1 MRERE
6 KYMNQNNELLENTE
20 NGGMTVLVVEPM
32 KVPYTKTLDGEL
44 SSLQNEV
51 GGDIE
56 ATYPFEDM
64 VGIVLNENGK
74 FSGLPLNR
82 ALYDE
87 DGKMY
92 DIIAGTFLVV
102 GLTEDD
108 FGSLTADQID
118 KFRERFRKPEMFL
131 NLNGEIVAV
140 PMKADGR
147 AMDVSQSGKAQTA
160 AGKREKKGRTED
172 VR

>member
-1 MRERE
+1 
-6 KYMNQNNELLENTE
+6 
-20 NGGMTVLVVEPM
+20 
-32 KVPYTKTLDGEL
+32 
-44 SSLQNEV
+44 
-51 GGDIE
+51 
-56 ATYPFEDM
+56 
-64 VGIVLNENGK
+64 
-74 FSGLPLNR
+74 
-82 ALYDE
+82 
-87 DGKMY
+87 MY

-147 AMDVSQSGKAQTA
+147 AMDVQQSGKAQTA